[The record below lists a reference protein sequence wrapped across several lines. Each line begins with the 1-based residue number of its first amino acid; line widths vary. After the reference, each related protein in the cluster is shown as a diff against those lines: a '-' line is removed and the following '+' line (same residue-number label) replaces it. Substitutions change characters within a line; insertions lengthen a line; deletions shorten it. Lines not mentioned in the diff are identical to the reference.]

1 MYTGVF
7 AYIDVLGFSNAVRKE
22 VSDAVSILAQI
33 DTVLQIKYG
42 DGVMRKEGNLQ
53 TVLSNL

>member
-1 MYTGVF
+1 MYTGAF

-22 VSDAVSILAQI
+22 VSDAVSIIAQI

-42 DGVMRKEGNLQ
+42 DGGNAERKEICKL
-53 TVLSNL
+53 